1 MKRKLI
7 KQMCNEWRDNIWLI
21 LELAVVSA
29 AMGVVLITVVGLL
42 EVKTRPMGIGPIDDI
57 YVASFSTL
65 NEESPRYKDYGDK
78 KDELLSRDMRRVSA
92 ALRKNPYVEKAGLV
106 CNGLPFNLN
115 YWGNTRNFI
124 IDGDTLPYHFNMRYM
139 SPEAAEILGIGGS
152 CGYSSADVMAALK
165 RGEIVISDYV
175 FGEEEKPY
183 DIRRLV
189 GQDYVS
195 QIGGQVTAQRIGA
208 IASFMRRYPY
218 ESHHSGMAV
227 FPINEAAGGNLD
239 MASKLLIKV
248 KPGTGRK
255 FIESLQSQA
264 ALASGNVFLRTPVSL
279 DSMRKDICAKQDTR
293 LNLFGA
299 CMSFLLLIIF
309 LGILGTFWFRI
320 RQRESEIALRRVTG
334 ATRGDIFRRIISES
348 MLLLVIAIMP
358 AVGLDALVYFKKMP
372 VPDGSRLSMQQILWI
387 ASALN
392 FLAMSVSIL
401 FGAWFP
407 ASKAMKVHPAE
418 ALKEE

>member
-29 AMGVVLITVVGLL
+29 AMGVVLITVVSLL

-78 KDELLSRDMRRVSA
+78 KDELEARNIWRIVA
-92 ALRKNPYVEKAGLV
+92 ALRRNPYVEKEGLEN
-106 CNGLPFNLN
+106 NGIPFKLS
-115 YWGNTRNFI
+115 YWGDSRNFI
-124 IDGDTLPYHFNMRYM
+124 VDGDTLAYHYNQRHL
-139 SPEAAEILGIGGS
+139 SPEAAEILGIEGS
-152 CGYSSADVMAALK
+152 CGYSAGDIKSALE
-165 RGEIVISDYV
+165 RGEVVISDYV
-175 FGEEEKPY
+175 FWDEEKPY
-183 DIRRLV
+183 DIRRLI
-189 GQDYVS
+189 GQNHESGYF
-195 QIGGQVTAQRIGA
+195 APHRIGA

-218 ESHHSGMAV
+218 ESQHNGMV
-227 FPINEAAGGNLD
+227 IFPINESDVNTVNAGCG
-239 MASKLLIKV
+239 LLIKV
-248 KPGTGRK
+248 KPGTGKK

-264 ALASGNVFLRTPVSL
+264 AIASGNVFLKTPVSL
-279 DSMRKDICAKQDTR
+279 ESMRKDICAKQDTR

-299 CMSFLLLIIF
+299 CMFFLLLIIF

-334 ATRGDIFRRIISES
+334 ATRGDIFRRIMSES
-348 MLLLVIAIMP
+348 MLLLVTAIIP
-358 AVGLDALVYFKKMP
+358 AVGLDALLYFKKMP
-372 VPDGSRLSMQQILWI
+372 VTDGSRLSMQQILWI
-387 ASALN
+387 SSALN
-392 FLAMSVSIL
+392 FLAMTVSIL
-401 FGAWFP
+401 LGAWFP
-407 ASKAMKVHPAE
+407 AYRAMKVHPAE

>member
-29 AMGVVLITVVGLL
+29 AMGVVLITVVSLL
-42 EVKTRPMGIGPIDDI
+42 DVKTRPMGIGPIDDM
-57 YVASFSTL
+57 YVADFSTL
-65 NEESPRYKDYGDK
+65 NEESQRYDDYGDRN
-78 KDELLSRDMRRVSA
+78 DEFLSRDMRRVAA
-92 ALRKNPYVEKAGLV
+92 ALRRNPYVEKAGLV
-106 CNGLPFNLN
+106 FNGLPFTLN
-115 YWGNTRNFI
+115 YFGNMRDFVVN
-124 IDGDTLPYHFNMRYM
+124 GDTLTYYFNMRYM
-139 SPEAAEILGIGGS
+139 SPEAAEILGLEGC
-152 CGYSSADVMAALK
+152 CGYTSADVIAALK

-189 GQDYVS
+189 GQDYVA
-195 QIGGQVTAQRIGA
+195 QIGDQVTAQRIGA

-218 ESHHSGMAV
+218 ESQLTGMAV

-239 MASKLLIKV
+239 MDSKLLIKV
-248 KPGTGRK
+248 KPGTGGK
-255 FIESLQSQA
+255 FIESLQSRA

-279 DSMRKDICAKQDTR
+279 ESMRKDICAKQDTR
-293 LNLFGA
+293 LNLLGA
-299 CMSFLLLIIF
+299 CMFFLLLIIF

-334 ATRGDIFRRIISES
+334 ATRGDIFRRIMSES
-348 MLLLVIAIMP
+348 MLLLVIAIIP
-358 AVGLDALVYFKKMP
+358 AVGLDALLYFKKMP
-372 VPDGSRLSMQQILWI
+372 VTDGSRLSMQQILWI
-387 ASALN
+387 SSALN
-392 FLAMSVSIL
+392 FLAMTVSIL
-401 FGAWFP
+401 LGAWFP
-407 ASKAMKVHPAE
+407 AYRAMKVHPAE